1 MADGAVTGFHHL
13 SLTVRDLDESASWY
27 EGLFDLDPVMDEPG
41 DERRARVYRL
51 RNTGVMLGL
60 TEHRSND
67 GSPFRPDRTGL
78 DHAAFSVRTRDDVD
92 VWAERLDAA
101 GVEHSGRIDI
111 VIGAILNFVDP
122 DGVQL
127 SIFYEEPDVLA
138 GFDHVAVLTADLRRF
153 VQFYADVFGA
163 EVEGGLSED
172 GLEMVVLRV
181 GPTSEINVFQIDGNV
196 EAFNQTPIFGRGR
209 LDHFAFRAVSLA
221 QFDEIREELM
231 RRGCSDGFVTDFG
244 HVLSVFFRDPEGLE
258 LEVCVANPD
267 AVPGRVNPPGT
278 PAARYHA
285 D

>member
-78 DHAAFSVRTRDDVD
+78 DHAAFSVRTREDVD
-92 VWAERLDAA
+92 AWAERLDAA

-111 VIGAILNFVDP
+111 AIGAILNFVDP

-127 SIFYEEPDVLA
+127 SIFYE
-138 GFDHVAVLTADLRRF
+138 
-153 VQFYADVFGA
+153 GA
-163 EVEGGLSED
+163 
-172 GLEMVVLRV
+172 
-181 GPTSEINVFQIDGNV
+181 
-196 EAFNQTPIFGRGR
+196 
-209 LDHFAFRAVSLA
+209 
-221 QFDEIREELM
+221 
-231 RRGCSDGFVTDFG
+231 
-244 HVLSVFFRDPEGLE
+244 
-258 LEVCVANPD
+258 
-267 AVPGRVNPPGT
+267 
-278 PAARYHA
+278 
-285 D
+285 